1 MLASLKKALRWYMD
15 IYGAAEPGSG
25 VTVYTGVDSVS
36 DFYRM
41 RGGRLPLSEVRA
53 PKPRKRARV
62 SLWGGNGAAHIVSFG
77 PKRAGC

>member
-15 IYGAAEPGSG
+15 IYGAAAPGAG
-25 VTVYTGVDSVS
+25 VTVYSSVDSVS

-41 RGGRLPLSEVRA
+41 GGGKLPLSDTQLRK
-53 PKPRKRARV
+53 PKRRARV
-62 SLWGGNGAAHIVSFG
+62 SLWGGQSAAQMVSFG